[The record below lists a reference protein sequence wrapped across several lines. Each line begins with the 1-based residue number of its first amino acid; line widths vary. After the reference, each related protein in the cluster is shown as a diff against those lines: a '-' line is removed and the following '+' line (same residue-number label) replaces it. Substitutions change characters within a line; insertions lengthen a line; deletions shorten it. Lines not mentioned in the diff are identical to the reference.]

1 MRKITKIIIHCSAT
15 KMGLDFRLKDIEQW
29 HKERGFNMNGGTYC
43 GYHYVIDLDGKVE
56 LGKDIKYT
64 GCHCKGENAC
74 SIGICYIGG
83 LDRNGHP
90 ADTRTYYQCESLRI
104 LIKVLRLVFPEAK
117 VYGHRDFANKDCPC
131 FEVRNFFPTEW
142 CGDKP

>member
-43 GYHYVIDLDGKVE
+43 GYHVGAHARHYNQ
-56 LGKDIKYT
+56 
-64 GCHCKGENAC
+64 H
-74 SIGICYIGG
+74 SIGICYEGG
-83 LDRNGHP
+83 LDAHGNP

-104 LIKVLRLVFPEAK
+104 LIKVLRLIFPEAK

-142 CGDKP
+142 CGDK